1 MTKSL
6 TGWFSHMEKNWARSR
21 AEDVY
26 FYRKDRE
33 LIERLRRSE
42 SEDLAGQSESNEEQL
57 ATASLRMETLKNSA

>member
-1 MTKSL
+1 
-6 TGWFSHMEKNWARSR
+6 MEKNWARSR

-42 SEDLAGQSESNEEQL
+42 LEETAGQSEINEDQL
-57 ATASLRMETLKNSA
+57 ASAGLGIESLKNSA